1 MKFKSIVTEIRS
13 CEVEYVVDANDIGE
27 AMELLHK
34 GETVDENQISI
45 EVIDRKLNSQIV
57 EIPED

>member
-1 MKFKSIVTEIRS
+1 MKFSSIVTEIRS

-34 GETVDENQISI
+34 GETVEENQISI
-45 EVIDRKLNSQIV
+45 EVTDRKLNKPIV
-57 EIPED
+57 IVPED